1 MITQF
6 YYLRRAEIAWDG
18 EEEEEGESAFS
29 AKKGGKEEKGMTEK
43 KEIRT
48 ILGEQKG
55 QCGTR
60 SWKQDGNSWEG
71 ATDAAGAKGLG
82 EYEKKKSKD
91 KQETASFKDSEKGK
105 GITAGKASEKS
116 EKRNE
121 MESEKRKSR
130 ESVVEVKRGGE
141 GEFKRGREADK
152 WMASGTQFTCFTSI
166 KVQTLTLKALQEV

>member
-18 EEEEEGESAFS
+18 EEEEEGESVFS
-29 AKKGGKEEKGMTEK
+29 AHANEGGKEEKGMTEK

-60 SWKQDGNSWEG
+60 SWKQDGNTGESG
-71 ATDAAGAKGLG
+71 KGLG
-82 EYEKKKSKD
+82 EYEKKKSKER
-91 KQETASFKDSEKGK
+91 QETASIKDSEKGK
-105 GITAGKASEKS
+105 GITAGKASQKS
-116 EKRNE
+116 KE
-121 MESEKRKSR
+121 MENEKRKLR

-141 GEFKRGREADK
+141 SEFKRGRETDK
-152 WMASGTQFTCFTSI
+152 WMASGSQFTCL
-166 KVQTLTLKALQEV
+166 VQKYRH